1 MALISRPGVGLVK
14 VGARAKDCLALVW
27 QVSDISEL
35 MAVKLEHRTER
46 LLFIP
51 LSVQTVLHIIDI
63 HEECID
69 L

>member
-1 MALISRPGVGLVK
+1 MVK

-35 MAVKLEHRTER
+35 MAVKLEHCTER

-51 LSVQTVLHIIDI
+51 LSVQAVLDIIDI
-63 HEECID
+63 HEKSIN
-69 L
+69 LSLVI